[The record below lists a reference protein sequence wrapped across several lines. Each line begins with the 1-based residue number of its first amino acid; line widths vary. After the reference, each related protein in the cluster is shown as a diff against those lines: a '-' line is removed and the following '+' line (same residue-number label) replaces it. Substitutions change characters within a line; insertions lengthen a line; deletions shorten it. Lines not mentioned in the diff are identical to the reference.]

1 MRMEMFLMGV
11 VAFLM
16 GSIPFG
22 LIISK
27 SQGLDIREHGSGNIG
42 ATNVFRVMGKGW
54 GTLAFVLDFLKGFLP
69 VVIAIN
75 LFGITD
81 KGTVIT
87 LSFLHDI
94 LPDVPRD
101 EAFWTQ
107 FLQVAC
113 ALLAILG
120 HNYCPWIGFNGG
132 KGIATSAGVLV
143 ALMPFGFLL
152 VFVVWLIT
160 FLTSKYVSLA
170 SILASAALPVVTHIG
185 ARIHH
190 VIDEDK
196 TSPTLW
202 EAGLWNKP
210 LFFFSL
216 IIGILAVW
224 RHKSNIVKLLNGT
237 ENRFGK
243 K

>member
-1 MRMEMFLMGV
+1 MTLMGL

-54 GTLAFVLDFLKGFLP
+54 GSLAFLLDFLKGFLP

-75 LFGITD
+75 LFGIED
-81 KGTVIT
+81 KGVVI
-87 LSFLHDI
+87 SIPFLQDV
-94 LPDVPRD
+94 LPDVAWKN
-101 EAFWTQ
+101 AFGTQ
-107 FLQVAC
+107 LFQVVC
-113 ALLAILG
+113 ALVAILG
-120 HNYCPWIGFNGG
+120 HNFCPWIGFNGG

-143 ALMPFGFLL
+143 ALMPFAFLIIFAIWL
-152 VFVVWLIT
+152 VVFLI
-160 FLTSKYVSLA
+160 SRYVSLA
-170 SILASAALPVVTHIG
+170 SILAAAALPVLTHLG
-185 ARIHH
+185 ARYHH
-190 VIDEDK
+190 IDDADR

-210 LFFFSL
+210 LFFFTL
-216 IIGILAVW
+216 IIGVLAIW
-224 RHKSNIVKLLNGT
+224 RHKSNIQKLLEGT
-237 ENRFGK
+237 ENRFSK
-243 K
+243 

>member
-1 MRMEMFLMGV
+1 MFLMGV

-54 GTLAFVLDFLKGFLP
+54 GTLAFLLDFLKGFIP
-69 VVIAIN
+69 VVVAIN
-75 LFGITD
+75 LFGVEG
-81 KGTVIT
+81 KGVVIAVP
-87 LSFLHDI
+87 FLQEV
-94 LPDVPRD
+94 LPDVAW
-101 EAFWTQ
+101 EQAFWTQ
-107 FLQVAC
+107 FFQVGC

-143 ALMPFGFLL
+143 ALMPFGFLIIFL
-152 VFVVWLIT
+152 VWLLT
-160 FLTSKYVSLA
+160 FLISRYVSLA
-170 SILASAALPVVTHIG
+170 SILAAAALPIMTHMG
-185 ARIHH
+185 ARYHH
-190 VIDEDK
+190 VVNDDK

-210 LFFFSL
+210 LFFFTV
-216 IIGILAVW
+216 IIGVLAIW
-224 RHKSNIVKLLNGT
+224 RHKSNIAKLIKGT

-243 K
+243 KD